1 MIRRIGN
8 MLQMVGQGATQAAR
22 SNATA
27 NTGPAQSANAA
38 FLEQGTIVRSNPDGT
53 YEVTIQSQQ
62 GQRETCGALTDES
75 LLDDTMVWV
84 SKTIAGTW
92 VIHGSIK

>member
-1 MIRRIGN
+1 VIRRIGN

-22 SNATA
+22 SSATS
-27 NTGPAQSANAA
+27 NTTPTQSANKA

-53 YEVTIQSQQ
+53 YEVTIDSDQ
-62 GQRETCGALTDES
+62 GQRQTCAGLTDEC
-75 LLDDTMVWV
+75 LLDNTMVWV
-84 SKTIAGTW
+84 SKTISGEY